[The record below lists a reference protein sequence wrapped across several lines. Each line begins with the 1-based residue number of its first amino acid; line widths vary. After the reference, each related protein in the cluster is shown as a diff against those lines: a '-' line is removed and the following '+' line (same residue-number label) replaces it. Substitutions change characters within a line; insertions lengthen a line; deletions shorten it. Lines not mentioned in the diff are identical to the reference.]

1 MLLHSL
7 PLSLLLMTLTGCIN
21 YLVLCTWQYCCVIT
35 PKPSGMKPQSQLHGL
50 GTGAELSRAVLLW
63 SYVGPVRWQSS
74 ASDLLGLDDPRQALS
89 GCQCWLSAELHPAC
103 SSHSPKG
110 QLGLYTEAALS
121 QKSNSRSHKA
131 ACVLDSEVTSCHF
144 YHILSVQT
152 SHKVSLDQS
161 LGK

>member
-89 GCQCWLSAELHPAC
+89 GC
-103 SSHSPKG
+103 
-110 QLGLYTEAALS
+110 
-121 QKSNSRSHKA
+121 
-131 ACVLDSEVTSCHF
+131 
-144 YHILSVQT
+144 
-152 SHKVSLDQS
+152 
-161 LGK
+161 